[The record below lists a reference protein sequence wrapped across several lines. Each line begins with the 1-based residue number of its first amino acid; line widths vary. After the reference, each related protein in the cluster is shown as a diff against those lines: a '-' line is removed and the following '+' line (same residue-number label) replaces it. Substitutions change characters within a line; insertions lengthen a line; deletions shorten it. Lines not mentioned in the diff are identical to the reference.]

1 MTPESFPTTGSRPT
15 PRSLLLATCALLLGV
30 VLWHAWISDDAYI
43 LLRSVDH
50 AVRGFGLRWNV
61 AERVQSFTCPLWTLL
76 ITAVYA
82 VTREEFFTT
91 LAVSIGVSLGAVAL
105 CLRAAPTRTHALLV
119 VLALMGSRAFVDY
132 ATSGLENPL
141 SHLLLGAFFLVLARP
156 EAGGAYRVGLLS
168 LLASLLIT
176 NRMDMG
182 VVVAPALL
190 WEVWRA
196 RSWRTVGLLVL
207 GQVPFLA
214 WEVFSLVYYG
224 FPFPNTAYAKLNTG
238 VPSGEMALQ
247 GLRYLDISTR
257 FDPLTSLTLLVGLW
271 AAVRSRRP
279 VLVAGAVGVAL
290 YLAYVVRVGG
300 DFMAGRFFTAP
311 LFASVMLGLLARPVL
326 TPRGVRVAL
335 GVLVLSQVPGP
346 LGTAVAEAAGVKPLR
361 WYNTRQLEPQG
372 ITDERAV
379 YAEGAGLR
387 HWRPGREWPA
397 YYFCTEGREDR
408 ANYPDGAVLPAY
420 SIGMKGF
427 CAGPAFHY
435 VDIYALADPLLA
447 RTVRPR
453 RYWRIGHFDRDVPAG
468 YLETLRTGR
477 NVMEDPAL
485 AEYLDKLLLV
495 VRGPL
500 FTRER
505 WHAIWELNRQRT
517 APAPT
522 PRPAVPE
529 PSRAEGH

>member
-1 MTPESFPTTGSRPT
+1 MTSDTLPTAEPRLP
-15 PRSLLLATCALLLGV
+15 PRSLLLATCALFLGV
-30 VLWHAWISDDAYI
+30 VLWHAWLSDDAYI

-50 AVRGFGLRWNV
+50 TVRGFGPRWNI
-61 AERVQSFTCPLWTLL
+61 AERVQAFTCPLWTLL
-76 ITAVYA
+76 VTAVYA
-82 VTREEFFTT
+82 LTREEFFTT
-91 LAVSIGVSLGAVAL
+91 LALSVAVTLGALAL
-105 CLRAAPTRTHALLV
+105 CLRAAPSRTHALLA
-119 VLALMGSRAFVDY
+119 VLALTGSRAFVDY

-141 SHLLLGAFFLVLARP
+141 SHLLLGAFLLVLARP
-156 EAGGAYRVGLLS
+156 EAGGSYRMGLLS

-176 NRMDMG
+176 NRMDLG
-182 VVVAPALL
+182 LVVGPALL
-190 WEVWRA
+190 WEAWHA
-196 RSWRTVGLLVL
+196 RSWRTAGLLVL

-238 VPSGEMALQ
+238 VPSGEIAIQ
-247 GLRYLDISTR
+247 GLHYLDISTR
-257 FDPLTSLTLLVGLW
+257 YDPLTSVALLAGCVT
-271 AAVRSRRP
+271 AVRSRRP

-290 YLAYVVRVGG
+290 YLLYVVRVGG

-311 LFASVMLGLLARPVL
+311 LYASVMLGLLARPTL
-326 TPRGVRVAL
+326 SARGVRQAL
-335 GVLVLSQVPGP
+335 VVLVLAQVPGP
-346 LGTAVAEAAGVKPLR
+346 LGAAVAEAAGVKPLR
-361 WYNTRQLEPQG
+361 WYNTRQSEPQG

-387 HWRPGREWPA
+387 HWRPGRPWPA
-397 YYFCTEGREDR
+397 YYFCDEGRADR
-408 ANYPDGAVLPAY
+408 ASHPEGAVLPAY

-427 CAGPAFHY
+427 CAGPALHY

-453 RYWRIGHFDRDVPAG
+453 RDWRIGHFDRDVPDG
-468 YLETLRTGR
+468 YLETLSTGH
-477 NVMEDPAL
+477 NVMKDPAL

-505 WHAIWELNRQRT
+505 WRAIWELNRQRT
-517 APAPT
+517 APAPE
-522 PRPAVPE
+522 PARE
-529 PSRAEGH
+529 QGR